1 MAWKDLPAKPNI
13 VIIITDQERSL
24 QHWPPDWVARNL
36 PATQR
41 LIDTGMTFTNA
52 FSAANECSP
61 SRATFVTST
70 YDTVNTIWKTEPPN
84 DLPLPPPAGTLPNL
98 ASVLQQAG
106 YQTYWKGKWH
116 LRKDFT
122 SEQPLAAYGF
132 SGWDPPDAG
141 TTLGNDST
149 LGGGNPDN
157 DGRFAGDAAEFLR
170 SYDCTDPFLLVVSL
184 VNPHDVHVYTMD
196 WELAGY
202 PATIPDMGLAAAWPP
217 SNHHDTLQDKPRA
230 QQAFRASFNA
240 SLPIEPP
247 LTHEGYVNF
256 YAYLQTVVDAEICRV
271 LDALE
276 SKGLTDSTLVV
287 RMADHGEM
295 GLSHGLRE
303 KMYVA
308 YEEAIHV
315 PLVFSNPLAFPQK
328 VETHALASLL
338 DLLPTLAAVA
348 GLPEQSGLHG
358 KDLTPVL
365 SGAQPSVQD
374 AVLYAYDDFYN
385 VVDSQ
390 IPSHIRA
397 LRTAEWMYSVYF
409 SEENPDLPPEF
420 ELYDMTTDQG
430 QMINLLSTQYYEPSI
445 LPVWLDLNTR
455 LLEEVRR
462 KDAEPAKGTLPST
475 ASLGLALLEAGNA
488 PFVLANA
495 AREPWLAGK

>member
-1 MAWKDLPAKPNI
+1 MAWKDLPPKPNI
-13 VIIITDQERSL
+13 VIVITDQQRSP
-24 QHWPPDWVARNL
+24 QHWPDDWVAKNL

-70 YDTVNTIWKTEPPN
+70 YDTINTIWKTEPPN
-84 DLPLPPPAGTLPNL
+84 DLPLPPPRGTLPNL

-106 YQTYWKGKWH
+106 YQTFWKGKWH
-116 LRKDFT
+116 LRKDYT
-122 SEQPLAAYGF
+122 SEQLLGEYGF

-141 TTLGNDST
+141 TTLGNDGT

-157 DGRFAGDAAEFLR
+157 DGRFAGDAVDLLQT
-170 SYDCTDPFLLVVSL
+170 YDSSDPFLLVVSL

-196 WELAGY
+196 WASAGY
-202 PATIPDMGLAAAWPP
+202 PATIPDMGLGGSWPP
-217 SNHHDTLQDKPRA
+217 GNYGDTLRDKPRA
-230 QQAFRASFNA
+230 QQAFRASFDA
-240 SLPIEPP
+240 SLPIDPP
-247 LTHEGYVNF
+247 LSPQDYVNF
-256 YAYLQTVVDAEICRV
+256 YAYLQTVVDAQICRV
-271 LDALE
+271 LDALDRR
-276 SKGLTDSTLVV
+276 GLTDNTLVV

-295 GLSHGLRE
+295 GMSHGLRE

-315 PLVFSNPLAFPQK
+315 PLVFSNPLAFPQG
-328 VETHALASLL
+328 VATDALASLL
-338 DLLPTLAAVA
+338 DLVPTLAAVA

-358 KDLTPVL
+358 KDLTRVL

-374 AVLYAYDDFYN
+374 AVLYAYDDYYN
-385 VVDSQ
+385 VEDAK

-420 ELYDMTTDQG
+420 ELYDMTGDPG
-430 QMINLLSTQYYEPSI
+430 QMFNLLSTRYYEPSI
-445 LPVWLDLNTR
+445 LPTWLALNTQ
-455 LLEEVRR
+455 LLALVSQ
-462 KDAEPAKGTLPST
+462 KDAEPAKGALPST
-475 ASLGLALLEAGNA
+475 ASLGLGMLEAGNA
-488 PFVLANA
+488 PFVLAEVA
-495 AREPWLAGK
+495 GEPWLEGK